1 MDEKKKVGVGLV
13 GFGIFFSFM
22 GVILFFD
29 RGLLALGNI
38 FFLLGVALLLGW
50 LSTLQLFKRNY
61 KGSISFFFGLSLIF
75 VGWPVL
81 GIVIELYGSFVLFS
95 GFWPSLQAFLYHI
108 PFVGWL
114 LQYPFMFF
122 DWIGRIFG

>member
-1 MDEKKKVGVGLV
+1 MDEQKKVGVGLV
-13 GFGIFFSFM
+13 GFGIFFSFI

-38 FFLLGVALLLGW
+38 FFLIGVALLLGW
-50 LSTLQLFKRNY
+50 SSTLQLFKRNY
-61 KGSISFFFGLSLIF
+61 KGSISFFSGFFLIF

-95 GFWPSLQAFLYHI
+95 FSISHSICWMASTI
-108 PFVGWL
+108 PFHVL
-114 LQYPFMFF
+114 
-122 DWIGRIFG
+122 